1 MSPQGQQITLSE
13 QIDFPVPSVYNNTGH
28 KFTLQDRLPI
38 TLVMEPKAHFK
49 SPQYTDFKIIL
60 GGDEINTGI
69 ATPGNNTFS
78 QPTSYAPGD
87 IIPSSIPSET
97 LKIDRLYDVYIESIT
112 TFDTVINNSK
122 NTMSFSLGIDKWNIE
137 NATNMSNH
145 SKGIIIPNESKSLSQ
160 TFTHKSRKL
169 NYLTYL
175 VPGSTNTI
183 TGKLSFLNGDTIFNS
198 PASASN
204 NNRITLELILI
215 PRK

>member
-1 MSPQGQQITLSE
+1 MSPNCQQITLQE
-13 QIDFPVPSVYNNTGH
+13 QGEFPTPSVYNNTGH

-49 SPQYTDFKIIL
+49 STDYTHFKITL
-60 GGDEINTGI
+60 GGDEINTGG
-69 ATPGNNTFS
+69 ATAGMNTFG
-78 QPTSYAPGD
+78 QPITSYATGD
-87 IIPSSIPSET
+87 IIPSGASSDT

-112 TFDTVINNSK
+112 TFNTLVNNHK
-122 NTMSFSLGIDKWNIE
+122 NTMSFSLEIDNWNIE

-145 SKGIIIPNESKSLSQ
+145 SKGIIIPNETKSLSQ

-169 NYLTYL
+169 NYVTYL
-175 VPGSTNTI
+175 VPGSTNNI

-198 PASASN
+198 PTSN